1 MGTTPA
7 RPAGTLFVVATPIGN
22 LEDVTMRA
30 LRVLREVAVI
40 AAEDTR
46 RTAHLLAKY
55 GIATPTISFHQHNV
69 NGRIPNIVE
78 RLKSGQS
85 VAVVSDAG
93 TPGLSD
99 PGLELIQACLDLEIA
114 VDPIP
119 GPSAPLAAV
128 VASGFPVIPLTI
140 LGFIPSKAKDR
151 RVWFHAL
158 STLRTTVTCFESP
171 HRIAQ
176 SLREMA
182 DILVDRP
189 IVVAREVTKL
199 HQQFLRGTAAVL
211 AEQLSAARGE
221 ITVVISPL
229 AEREK
234 PDESPSDA
242 EIADDFWQTPEYK
255 PQSRGERIA
264 LTARRL
270 GIPRR
275 SVFAALERIKTSV
288 K

>member
-30 LRVLREVAVI
+30 LRVRREVAVI

-128 VASGFPVIPLTI
+128 VA
-140 LGFIPSKAKDR
+140 
-151 RVWFHAL
+151 
-158 STLRTTVTCFESP
+158 
-171 HRIAQ
+171 
-176 SLREMA
+176 
-182 DILVDRP
+182 
-189 IVVAREVTKL
+189 
-199 HQQFLRGTAAVL
+199 
-211 AEQLSAARGE
+211 
-221 ITVVISPL
+221 
-229 AEREK
+229 
-234 PDESPSDA
+234 
-242 EIADDFWQTPEYK
+242 
-255 PQSRGERIA
+255 
-264 LTARRL
+264 
-270 GIPRR
+270 
-275 SVFAALERIKTSV
+275 
-288 K
+288 

>member
-1 MGTTPA
+1 
-7 RPAGTLFVVATPIGN
+7 
-22 LEDVTMRA
+22 
-30 LRVLREVAVI
+30 
-40 AAEDTR
+40 
-46 RTAHLLAKY
+46 
-55 GIATPTISFHQHNV
+55 
-69 NGRIPNIVE
+69 
-78 RLKSGQS
+78 
-85 VAVVSDAG
+85 
-93 TPGLSD
+93 
-99 PGLELIQACLDLEIA
+99 
-114 VDPIP
+114 
-119 GPSAPLAAV
+119 
-128 VASGFPVIPLTI
+128 
-140 LGFIPSKAKDR
+140 
-151 RVWFHAL
+151 
-158 STLRTTVTCFESP
+158 
-171 HRIAQ
+171 
-176 SLREMA
+176 MA
-182 DILVDRP
+182 DVLVDRP

-242 EIADDFWQTPEYK
+242 EIADDFWQTPEHG